1 MMKKLILGA
10 AAIVLAG
17 GIVACGPTSE
27 PTETPTDPTVSAP
40 TTTDD
45 GKPDVQLKVW
55 GPAEEEEI
63 YAWAFE
69 TYNANPN
76 RKYDASYVFE
86 SVGEDKADTELAKNV
101 QEGAT
106 LYFYADDKA
115 VNLMN
120 NNAISY
126 LSGKNATFVED
137 NFGEL
142 AIDSATFSGEII
154 GYPVQNDNMWFAN
167 YDSQYLTAEEASS
180 LETVLAKAE
189 ELGKKVQ
196 LPIDT
201 GWYVIP
207 SFFSMIDLYW
217 TLDGT
222 GTGRFTTTLDS
233 EESVASAAYLNN
245 LFATYMK
252 KGILTIGQG
261 LGGETNSIYTWNG
274 AWEYGKYAENI
285 GAENLVLTTTP
296 TYKVGDT
303 THQCVSFLGSKLLSV
318 NGSHSA
324 EKVELGHEIAQILVG
339 KEGSLK
345 RYEVRNSIPA
355 NTEALADTRY
365 ADNKKPTVL
374 AIEAQSQ
381 LDNFNQA
388 KTVQGGDI
396 WGIMGDAL
404 GKGLAGTSN
413 ANDETTGLI
422 NDWAAYLKEQA
433 ERIRGLTF

>member
-17 GIVACGPTSE
+17 GIVACGPTSQ
-27 PTETPTDPTVSAP
+27 PTETPTDAP
-40 TTTDD
+40 TSTPAP
-45 GKPDVQLKVW
+45 GKPAVELKVW

-69 TYNANPN
+69 QYNANPN
-76 RKYDASYVFE
+76 KKYEASYVFE

-126 LSGKNATFVED
+126 LSGKNATYVED

-142 AIDSATFSGEII
+142 AVDSATFNNELI

-167 YDSQYLTAEEASS
+167 YDSQYLSAEEASS

-189 ELGKKVQ
+189 SLGKKVE

-233 EESVASAAYLNN
+233 AESIASAAYLNN
-245 LFATYMK
+245 LFASYMK
-252 KGILTIGQG
+252 KGVLKIGQG

-296 TYKVGDT
+296 TYTVGTT

-355 NTEALADTRY
+355 NVEALEDERY
-365 ADNKKPTVL
+365 TGNKKPTVL

-404 GKGLAGTSN
+404 GKGLAGTSD
-413 ANDETTGLI
+413 ANDPDTGLI
-422 NDWAAYLKEQA
+422 ADWAEFLGTQA
-433 ERIRGLTF
+433 GRIRELTF

>member
-1 MMKKLILGA
+1 MMKKLLLTAGA
-10 AAIVLAG
+10 LVLAG
-17 GIVACGPTSE
+17 GVVACGPTTSE
-27 PTETPTDPTVSAP
+27 PTGPQAVE
-40 TTTDD
+40 
-45 GKPDVQLKVW
+45 LKVW
-55 GPAEEEEI
+55 GPAEEEQI
-63 YAWAFE
+63 YQWAFD
-69 TYNANPN
+69 TYNANPD
-76 RKYDASYVFE
+76 RKYDATFVFE

-115 VNLMN
+115 VNLMK

-126 LSGKNATFVED
+126 LSGKNAAFVEN
-137 NFGEL
+137 NFGQL
-142 AIDSATFSGEII
+142 AVDSATFSNELI

-233 EESVASAAYLNN
+233 EASIASAAYLNN

-252 KGILTIGQG
+252 KGILSIGQG
-261 LGGETNSIYTWNG
+261 LGAETESIYTWNG
-274 AWEYGKYAENI
+274 AWEYGKYAENV
-285 GAENLVLTTTP
+285 GAENLALATTP
-296 TYKVGDT
+296 TYKVGET
-303 THQCVSFLGSKLLSV
+303 THQCVSFLGSKILSV
-318 NGSHSA
+318 NGAHSA
-324 EKVELGHEIAQILVG
+324 EKVELGHESAQILVG

-345 RYEVRNSIPA
+345 RYEIRNSIPA
-355 NTEALADTRY
+355 NTEALADARY
-365 ADNKKPTVL
+365 TDNKKPTVI
-374 AIEAQSQ
+374 AIEEQTK

-404 GKGLAGTSN
+404 GKGLAGTSD

-422 NDWAAYLKEQA
+422 TDWAAYLAQQA
-433 ERIRGLTF
+433 TRIRELTF